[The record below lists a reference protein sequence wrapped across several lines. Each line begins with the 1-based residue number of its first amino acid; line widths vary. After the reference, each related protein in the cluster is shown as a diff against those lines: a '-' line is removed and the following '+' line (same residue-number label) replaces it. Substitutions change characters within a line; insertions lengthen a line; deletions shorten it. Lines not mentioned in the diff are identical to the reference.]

1 MKNAKI
7 NGIKIYTPNSRGSLI
22 AFAKEKKK
30 ALVALNAEKIM
41 TLNDNRKEFVNKN
54 VGYADGIGAVFALRK
69 KGYKE
74 SKKIPGCELWLEVIK
89 SNFPK
94 NKFYLIGGSENTIQA
109 TVKKL
114 KEEFRGIKIVGFR
127 NGYFSSENQKDQ
139 LIYKIKKL
147 RPDIIFVAMG
157 SPKQEDMIVTLQN
170 HHSALYQGLGGSFD
184 IYTNSVK
191 RATKG
196 YISKY
201 FEWLFRLI
209 LEPRRIIRQAV
220 LLKFIYKLVLNKLRL
235 ISYHS
240 RTLFSSLNQKQHINQ
255 HSNRHLIN
263 TPSKH
268 RNNYWDCITNIFNQ
282 F

>member
-191 RATKG
+191 RAPKG

-220 LLKFIYKLVLNKLRL
+220 LLKFIYKLVLNKL
-235 ISYHS
+235 
-240 RTLFSSLNQKQHINQ
+240 
-255 HSNRHLIN
+255 
-263 TPSKH
+263 
-268 RNNYWDCITNIFNQ
+268 
-282 F
+282 